1 MELEDVRKT
10 TIIMKVGLF
19 DWNVMAFGMKN
30 ATKILSRMAIEV
42 FGEYIDKFLKMFVDD
57 LNIYIMTWK
66 EHLEHLSFML
76 LKLREVN
83 LKLNLGKCEF
93 TKDYVGI
100 FGHIVNRERIQP
112 NQRKIKA
119 IIGFLIPTSMT
130 NVKTFFKLIGYYMN
144 YFEGY
149 SCIFVP
155 LFRLTKKGTMFSWN
169 LDYHNGFD
177 TLKMH

>member
-1 MELEDVRKT
+1 MALEDVRKT

-19 DWNVMAFGMKN
+19 DWNVMPFGMKN
-30 ATKILSRMAIEV
+30 ATNILSRMTIEV

-57 LNIYIMTWK
+57 LNIYIMTWE

-93 TKDYVGI
+93 TKTYVGI
-100 FGHIVNRERIQP
+100 FGHIVNREGTQP

-119 IIGFLIPTSMT
+119 IIEFPIPTSMT
-130 NVKTFFKLIGYYMN
+130 NVRAFLKLLGYYMN
-144 YFEGY
+144 YLKGY
-149 SCIFVP
+149 SCIFCA
-155 LFRLTKKGTMFSWN
+155 FI
-169 LDYHNGFD
+169 
-177 TLKMH
+177 